1 MKLILLMAVILVS
14 CGKNK
19 SGSDNKYRS
28 ISQLAIDQ
36 SVYVRCSQDSFALRC
51 SRIVADRLMHRTEFF
66 SPVCHRDYVNCLNRG
81 F

>member
-1 MKLILLMAVILVS
+1 MKLILLMAAILVS

-28 ISQLAIDQ
+28 VSQLAIDQ
-36 SVYVRCSQDSFALRC
+36 SVYVRCSQDAVALRC
-51 SRIVADRLMHRTEFF
+51 SRLVSAVQLPRFEFF
-66 SPVCHRDYVNCLNRG
+66 SPLCHQGYVNCLNRG